1 MNFRG
6 TSDTSAISCRG
17 FKCFVLRVLL
27 KLAKFDEI
35 YFVWKEKELGSH
47 VKNVKFGTEAEDER
61 IHKDFLKQL
70 SVS

>member
-1 MNFRG
+1 
-6 TSDTSAISCRG
+6 
-17 FKCFVLRVLL
+17 VLRVLL